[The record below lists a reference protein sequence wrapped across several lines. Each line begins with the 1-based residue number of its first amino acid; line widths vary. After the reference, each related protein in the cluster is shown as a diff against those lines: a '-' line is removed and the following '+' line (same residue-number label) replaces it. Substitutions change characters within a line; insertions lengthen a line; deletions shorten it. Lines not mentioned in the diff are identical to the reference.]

1 VIHDEEMGRRGVNR
15 LGVTGFALGLA
26 SVVVAQFLRVVGVH
40 WWGFALFVGEVTALA
55 CAGVAVARL
64 PRCDHC
70 RHPIRDSL
78 LTVTLPTGVTRYHL
92 DRPCADAA
100 PPERTPAFPGGRG
113 CEPGCC
119 PICGMDDPM
128 GLEPCWGGQ
137 KAHQD
142 CADWLGRE
150 PAVGGITMTEASADL
165 LAATERLRQGFPTRG
180 GYNPGGIILPPGCTY
195 TPTPPPGPGA
205 ATKAESAPSAWEQYR
220 AQGREIK
227 EIAAEVR
234 ALKANADALPP
245 VPDLPPL
252 HVDPLLIRREKR

>member
-1 VIHDEEMGRRGVNR
+1 MIHDEEMRRRGVNR
-15 LGVTGFALGLA
+15 LGVAGFVLGLA
-26 SVVVAQFLRVVGVH
+26 SVVTAQFLRAVGVH

-64 PRCDHC
+64 PRCDRCHW
-70 RHPIRDSL
+70 PIRNGL

-92 DRPCADAA
+92 DRACADTA
-100 PPERTPAFPGGRG
+100 PPTREPAFPGGRG
-113 CEPGCC
+113 CPPGCC

-142 CADWLGRE
+142 CADWLGELPQLDRQQQRE
-150 PAVGGITMTEASADL
+150 QVHH
-165 LAATERLRQGFPTRG
+165 F
-180 GYNPGGIILPPGCTY
+180 
-195 TPTPPPGPGA
+195 PTPPPGPGA
-205 ATKAESAPSAWEQYR
+205 ATLAESAPSAWEQYR

-234 ALKANADALPP
+234 ALKAKADALP
-245 VPDLPPL
+245 DIPPL
-252 HVDPLLIRREKR
+252 HVDPLLIRYEKR